1 MTENIKKRRRR
12 DNGLTMDAYSKHAT
26 KNDFCE
32 AAVNENN
39 LQKVLSLKK
48 KCLSKRN
55 PYKRRAQNRRISL

>member
-12 DNGLTMDAYSKHAT
+12 DNDLTMDAYSKHAT

-48 KCLSKRN
+48 MSIKKKS
-55 PYKRRAQNRRISL
+55 I